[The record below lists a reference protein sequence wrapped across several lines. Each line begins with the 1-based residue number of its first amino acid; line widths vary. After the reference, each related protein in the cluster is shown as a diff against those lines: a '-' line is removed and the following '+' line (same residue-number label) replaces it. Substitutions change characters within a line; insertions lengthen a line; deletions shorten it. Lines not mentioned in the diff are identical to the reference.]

1 MSFRT
6 LSMALWSFSAFFVL
20 MLAAGYLMHLQTPIG
35 LEEIVHRP
43 SIGSGL
49 PVLLILLLF
58 VWVLFEIA
66 MRQRAVRR
74 EHQAVDEF
82 QSVLAKAD
90 LGEYQPKTYNLSA
103 PRAIRRADMIIEC
116 SRRDPSSLHEAIPAA
131 AALDASTLNAA
142 YTPLNVYA
150 WILPVLGFIGT
161 ASGMAASIGGF
172 KDALHT
178 GEGQVEALSTELGQ
192 SVIPGLAGAFETTIL
207 ALGAALV
214 AYLCTSA
221 LRSWDQ
227 QALDQLDR
235 LCIVLLSRIPHPPS
249 PDGEKIL
256 VTLQKIYEQIA
267 HVLQVPINIE
277 SAAKAISDTAQALGS
292 SSNQFGS
299 AVSAIGLATEA
310 LAGASK
316 HSESAAT
323 ALQSAAESLKQGD
336 GKAAW
341 DDAGKGNTGDA
352 LAAVL
357 KDIQKTLQTP
367 MTVEIKRG

>member
-1 MSFRT
+1 
-6 LSMALWSFSAFFVL
+6 
-20 MLAAGYLMHLQTPIG
+20 LAAVFLMPSQSPAG
-35 LEEIVHRP
+35 LEEIVRRP
-43 SIGSGL
+43 SIGSAI
-49 PVLLILLLF
+49 PVLLILMLF

-82 QSVLAKAD
+82 QSLMAKAD
-90 LGEYQPKTYNLSA
+90 LGEYQPKAYNLSA

-116 SRRDPSSLHEAIPAA
+116 SRRDPSSLHEALPAA
-131 AALDASTLNAA
+131 SVLDASTLNAA

-161 ASGMAASIGGF
+161 ATGMAASIGGF
-172 KDALHT
+172 RDALHS
-178 GEGQVEALSTELGQ
+178 GQGQVEALAEQLGQ
-192 SVIPGLAGAFETTIL
+192 SVIPGLAGAFQTTIL
-207 ALGAALV
+207 ALGAAMV

-256 VTLQKIYEQIA
+256 LSLEKIYKQIDR
-267 HVLQVPINIE
+267 VLQVPITVEN
-277 SAAKAISDTAQALGS
+277 AAKAISDTAEALSS

-299 AVSAIGLATEA
+299 AVSAIGTATEA
-310 LAGASK
+310 LAGASR
-316 HSESAAT
+316 HSEAAAT
-323 ALQSAAESLKQGD
+323 ALQNVAEALKRGD
-336 GKAAW
+336 GKAAL
-341 DDAGKGNTGDA
+341 DDAGRGNAGEA
-352 LAAVL
+352 LATVL
-357 KDIQKTLQTP
+357 RDIQKTLQTP
-367 MTVEIKRG
+367 MTVEIKRC